1 MYSLTGLWS
10 KDVLNISLPVVSGC
24 LQALFCKSSDMA
36 TCLEQIF
43 GRATELHD
51 GEITMPWHDLQWY
64 NEIILTSP
72 QTTRMSI
79 LSAPTSCRSLIESV
93 LYRSTR
99 RAFHSS
105 KSCCL
110 PAKCVFT
117 SFFNIAVNTTTS
129 GRQQPNR
136 TDSFCR
142 TVVSSH
148 WRRSTC
154 GGSRQQHWEGQKIYR
169 EETWLCQKH
178 FELQQNVSRTY
189 PDIRLFQFCYD
200 FCDTSSDHCDT
211 RTILQRTK
219 IYLKLFAVN
228 DGWRE
233 AITDL
238 LIFLYKQIYKLIW
251 TVR

>member
-1 MYSLTGLWS
+1 M
-10 KDVLNISLPVVSGC
+10 
-24 LQALFCKSSDMA
+24 
-36 TCLEQIF
+36 
-43 GRATELHD
+43 
-51 GEITMPWHDLQWY
+51 
-64 NEIILTSP
+64 
-72 QTTRMSI
+72 
-79 LSAPTSCRSLIESV
+79 
-93 LYRSTR
+93 
-99 RAFHSS
+99 
-105 KSCCL
+105 
-110 PAKCVFT
+110 
-117 SFFNIAVNTTTS
+117 TS
-129 GRQQPNR
+129 GRQQPNC

-154 GGSRQQHWEGQKIYR
+154 GGSRQQYWEGQKIYR

-219 IYLKLFAVN
+219 IHQKLFVVSDGL

-233 AITDL
+233 ANGLAHICINRDYRDIPKVDL
-238 LIFLYKQIYKLIW
+238 NRTIRSFRSSANSIVVCLCAI
-251 TVR
+251 